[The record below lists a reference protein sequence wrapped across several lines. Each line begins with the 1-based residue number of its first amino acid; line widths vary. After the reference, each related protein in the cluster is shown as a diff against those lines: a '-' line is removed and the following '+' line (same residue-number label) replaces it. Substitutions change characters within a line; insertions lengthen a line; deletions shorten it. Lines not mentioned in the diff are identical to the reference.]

1 VTKTTFPFRDRLL
14 LWGDRF
20 APALTFIALIA
31 IWEAASRFFNIPR
44 FLLPSPSY
52 IVTGAL
58 DQTLS
63 TWLAN
68 IWATVKVA
76 FMGYLVAIVVSI
88 PLAVG
93 LALSRFLS
101 RTVYPLLV
109 IIHSTPV
116 VAIAPIIIVILGT
129 SAVPRILITF
139 LITFFPIVVSTT
151 AGLLATPEE
160 LIELSRSLRA
170 TRARE
175 VLHIRL
181 PYALPFIFSA
191 LKISSTLAIVGAVVA
206 EFIAAER
213 GLGYFIQLQT
223 SFLRINQGFA
233 ALIMLVAISLCFFQ
247 IVGVIQRI
255 FAPWSLPKKQ

>member
-1 VTKTTFPFRDRLL
+1 MAKALIPIRDWFL

-20 APALTFIALIA
+20 APVLTFAALIA
-31 IWEAASRFFNIPR
+31 IWEAACRIFDIPR

-52 IVTGAL
+52 IVVGAM
-58 DQTLS
+58 DQTVA
-63 TWLAN
+63 TWAAN
-68 IWATVKVA
+68 IWATVKIA
-76 FMGYLVAIVVSI
+76 FMGYILAIVVSI
-88 PLAVG
+88 PISVG

-109 IIHSTPV
+109 VIHSTPV
-116 VAIAPIIIVILGT
+116 VAIAPIIIVVMGT
-129 SAVPRILITF
+129 SALPRVFITF
-139 LITFFPIVVSTT
+139 LITFFPIVVTTT
-151 AGLLATPEE
+151 AGLMATPQE

-181 PYALPFIFSA
+181 PYALPYIFSA

-213 GLGYFIQLQT
+213 GLGYFIELQT
-223 SFLRINQGFA
+223 SFLKINQGFA
-233 ALIMLVAISLCFFQ
+233 ALVLLVTISLCFFQ
-247 IVGVIQRI
+247 VIGLIQKT